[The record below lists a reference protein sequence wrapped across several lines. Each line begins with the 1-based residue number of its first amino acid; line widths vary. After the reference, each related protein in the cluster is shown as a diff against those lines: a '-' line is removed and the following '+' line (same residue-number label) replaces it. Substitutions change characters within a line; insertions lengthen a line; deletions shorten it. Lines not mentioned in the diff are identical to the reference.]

1 MKNKEHLKG
10 LDSLR
15 AIAALIVVWSHIEF
29 IKGLKN
35 IPQNNFAEPI
45 QNNFVAP
52 IIEQPIAQNST
63 NPVNSTNSISN
74 ESSKTIIELIE
85 QVAALHKAGILTD
98 NEFNT
103 KKSEL
108 LSRL

>member
-35 IPQNNFAEPI
+35 IPQNNFIFFPNAHFSVTLF
-45 QNNFVAP
+45 FVLSGFLITFLLVKEFQKYQTISFKDFYIRRILRIWP
-52 IIEQPIAQNST
+52 LYYLIILISYFFR
-63 NPVNSTNSISN
+63 ISN
-74 ESSKTIIELIE
+74 
-85 QVAALHKAGILTD
+85 
-98 NEFNT
+98 
-103 KKSEL
+103 
-108 LSRL
+108 